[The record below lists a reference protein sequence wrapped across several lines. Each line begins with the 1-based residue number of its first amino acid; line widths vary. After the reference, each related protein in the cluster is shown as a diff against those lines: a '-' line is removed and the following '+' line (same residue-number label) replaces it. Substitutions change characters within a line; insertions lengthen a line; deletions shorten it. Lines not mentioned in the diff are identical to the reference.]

1 MQRLAL
7 LIAVVV
13 LGGGAACSSK
23 KDDSSDRP
31 PARPVVMTPAP
42 GSWVL
47 DPPNQPAK

>member
-1 MQRLAL
+1 MKRLAL

-13 LGGGAACSSK
+13 LGGGAACSSR
-23 KDDSSDRP
+23 KDDSDRP

-47 DPPNQPAK
+47 DAPNQPAK